1 MDERKAKP
9 ETEAHKKWVK
19 ENTVFIGI
27 RLQNGTDRELIDF
40 LSAQTSKQ
48 GAIKTALREYIANH
62 NGRENK

>member
-1 MDERKAKP
+1 MDERKTKP

-62 NGRENK
+62 SE